1 MRTAKTVRAWVFG
14 AGTAVAL
21 GFGGAQ
27 TMAAPAPAAPGQK
40 VCDDAVC
47 DRVCDLA
54 NRGLGGFCSHTGI
67 CVCWR

>member
-1 MRTAKTVRAWVFG
+1 MKMTAVRRWVFG

-27 TMAAPAPAAPGQK
+27 AFAAPAPAAREK

-47 DRVCDLA
+47 DRICDLT
-54 NRGLGGFCSHTGI
+54 NRGLGGFCSSTGI